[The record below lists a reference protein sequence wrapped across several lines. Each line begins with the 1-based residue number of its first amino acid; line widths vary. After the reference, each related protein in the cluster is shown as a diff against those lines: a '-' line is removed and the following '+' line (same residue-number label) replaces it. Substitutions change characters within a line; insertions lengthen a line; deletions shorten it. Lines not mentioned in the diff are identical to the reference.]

1 MLHFRVHAKADEWAV
16 FEVEE
21 DGCTNCINDPTV
33 TMSLAQ
39 ARELASKLKAAIMV
53 AELMSGTLAA
63 MPSEVEVR

>member
-21 DGCTNCINDPTV
+21 DGCTNCINDPTI

-39 ARELASKLKAAIMV
+39 ARELASKLRSAITV
-53 AELMSGTLAA
+53 AEIMGNSAVPL
-63 MPSEVEVR
+63 PPEVEVR